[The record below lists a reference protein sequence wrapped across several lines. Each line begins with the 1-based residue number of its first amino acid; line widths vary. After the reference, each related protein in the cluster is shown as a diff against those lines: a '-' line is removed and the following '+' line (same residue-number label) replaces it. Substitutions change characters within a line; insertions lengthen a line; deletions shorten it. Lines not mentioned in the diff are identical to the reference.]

1 MTQRISTAV
10 IHEGKVADT
19 TFGSVMPPLYP
30 SSTFAFDS
38 LGVHRGFDSTRR
50 GNPTRQALERCLAAL
65 EGGAGA
71 VCTGTGMGAVT
82 AVLHLLRAGD
92 HVVTGHDIY
101 GGTYRLMTDLFAGLG
116 VTFSFVQMDDPG
128 RVAAALR
135 ENTRMIWI
143 ETPSNP
149 LLRLADIEAIAALGR
164 AHDALTVVDNTF
176 LTPVFQPRSGWARTS
191 SCTRPPVHQRA
202 QRRGGGAVV
211 SAEAALAERVQFV
224 ANACGLTES
233 PWDAWLVLRG
243 IRTLPQRMAAHEQGA
258 MELARFLTRR
268 PEVRAV
274 HYPGLDSPPARWR
287 SARCWGRAG
296 SSPSSWT
303 PTDPRSTVSS
313 LPCAS
318 SPWPVVGRRRV
329 AHRGPLV
336 HEPPVDARG
345 GARGG
350 GDSTRHRPRLR
361 GAGGGGGSRRRSA
374 GRPRGAAWGLN
385 QEPGVMVVAESLCD
399 LVGRTPLLRLSRFA
413 AGVEAHRLGKAIAIA
428 RAIART
434 EGLLVGISSGA
445 DAWAALQ
452 VARRPGFRGRTVVT
466 ILCDTGERYLSTL
479 FFHDD

>member
-30 SSTFAFDS
+30 SSTFAFDA
-38 LGVHRGFDSTRR
+38 LGVHKGFDYTRS

-71 VCTGTGMGAVT
+71 VCTGTGMAAVT

-101 GGTYRLMTDLFAGLG
+101 GGTYRLMTDLFSRLG

-164 AHDALTVVDNTF
+164 ERDVLTVVDNTF
-176 LTPVFQPRSGWARTS
+176 LTPVFQ
-191 SCTRPPVHQRA
+191 RPIALGASLVVHSTTKYIN
-202 QRRGGGAVV
+202 GHSDVVGGAVV
-211 SAEAALAERVQFV
+211 SADAALAERVQFV

-258 MELARFLTRR
+258 TALARFLTER

-274 HYPGLDSPPARWR
+274 HYPGLDSHPQ
-287 SARCWGRAG
+287 RALAQ
-296 SSPSSWT
+296 
-303 PTDPRSTVSS
+303 RQM
-313 LPCAS
+313 L
-318 SPWPVVGRRRV
+318 
-329 AHRGPLV
+329 
-336 HEPPVDARG
+336 
-345 GARGG
+345 
-350 GDSTRHRPRLR
+350 
-361 GAGGGGGSRRRSA
+361 GAGGVLTFELDA
-374 GRPRGAAWGLN
+374 GQPALDRFFAPLRLFAL
-385 QEPGVMVVAESLCD
+385 AESL
-399 LVGRTPLLRLSRFA
+399 G
-413 AGVEAHRLGKAIAIA
+413 GVESLIEAPWYMSHQSMPEAA
-428 RAIART
+428 RAEA
-434 EGLLVGISSGA
+434 GI
-445 DAWAALQ
+445 
-452 VARRPGFRGRTVVT
+452 RPGTVRVSVGLEAPADLISDLLAGFEALRG
-466 ILCDTGERYLSTL
+466 S
-479 FFHDD
+479 

>member
-38 LGVHRGFDSTRR
+38 LGVHRGFDYTRS

-176 LTPVFQPRSGWARTS
+176 LTPVFQ
-191 SCTRPPVHQRA
+191 RPLGLGADLVVHSTTKYIN
-202 QRRGGGAVV
+202 GHSDVVGGAVV

-274 HYPGLDSPPARWR
+274 HYPGLDSHPQ
-287 SARCWGRAG
+287 RALAQ
-296 SSPSSWT
+296 
-303 PTDPRSTVSS
+303 RQM
-313 LPCAS
+313 L
-318 SPWPVVGRRRV
+318 
-329 AHRGPLV
+329 
-336 HEPPVDARG
+336 
-345 GARGG
+345 
-350 GDSTRHRPRLR
+350 
-361 GAGGGGGSRRRSA
+361 GAGGVLTFELDA
-374 GRPRGAAWGLN
+374 DRPALDRFFAPLRLFAL
-385 QEPGVMVVAESLCD
+385 AESLGGVESLIEAPWYMSHQSMPEAARAAAGIRPGTVRVSVGLEAAAD
-399 LVGRTPLLRLSRFA
+399 LVADLQAGLEALR
-413 AGVEAHRLGKAIAIA
+413 G
-428 RAIART
+428 
-434 EGLLVGISSGA
+434 
-445 DAWAALQ
+445 D
-452 VARRPGFRGRTVVT
+452 
-466 ILCDTGERYLSTL
+466 
-479 FFHDD
+479 